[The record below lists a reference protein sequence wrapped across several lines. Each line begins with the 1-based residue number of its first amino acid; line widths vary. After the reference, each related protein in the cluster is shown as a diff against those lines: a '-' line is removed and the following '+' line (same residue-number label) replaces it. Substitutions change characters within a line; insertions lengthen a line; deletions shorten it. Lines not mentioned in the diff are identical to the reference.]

1 MAKVSFTNLK
11 LKINKEVKEITF
23 NDTKIEVLQY
33 LPIEDKYDL
42 VMITLQ
48 KAREGNIYNPVKLE
62 MYFNLNLVYLYSNL
76 SFTDKQREDEA
87 KLYDT
92 LMSNGLLNQ
101 IIEAIPNGE
110 YNELMEYVGT
120 LETKLEN
127 NEKSIAA
134 KLADFM
140 EGLPEKMQKAAEI
153 AENFNPE
160 QFKNVINFATAANGG
175 RPIDFSKETEI
186 NE

>member
-23 NDTKIEVLQY
+23 NNAKVEVLQY

-42 VMITLQ
+42 IMITLQ
-48 KAREGNIYNPVKLE
+48 QAKEGNIYNPVKLE
-62 MYFNLNLVYLYSNL
+62 MYFNLNLVYSYTNI
-76 SFTDKQREDEA
+76 SFTEKQREDEA

-110 YNELMEYVGT
+110 YNELMEYIGT

-140 EGLPEKMQKAAEI
+140 EELPEKMQKAAEI
-153 AENFNPE
+153 AEDFNPE

-175 RPIDFSKETEI
+175 RPIDFSKE
-186 NE
+186 NL

>member
-1 MAKVSFTNLK
+1 
-11 LKINKEVKEITF
+11 
-23 NDTKIEVLQY
+23 
-33 LPIEDKYDL
+33 
-42 VMITLQ
+42 
-48 KAREGNIYNPVKLE
+48 
-62 MYFNLNLVYLYSNL
+62 
-76 SFTDKQREDEA
+76 
-87 KLYDT
+87 
-92 LMSNGLLNQ
+92 MSTGLLNQ

-140 EGLPEKMQKAAEI
+140 EELPEKMQKAAEI

-160 QFKNVINFATAANGG
+160 QFQEVINFATAANGG
-175 RPIDFSKETEI
+175 RPIDFSKETKA
-186 NE
+186 NN

>member
-1 MAKVSFTNLK
+1 MAKVSYANLK
-11 LKINKEVKEITF
+11 LKTNQEVKTF
-23 NDTKIEVLQY
+23 KCGDADIEVKQY

-110 YNELMEYVGT
+110 YNELMEYIGT

-127 NEKSIAA
+127 NEKSVAA

-140 EGLPEKMQKAAEI
+140 EELPEKMQKAAEI

-160 QFKNVINFATAANGG
+160 QFKNVINFATAANGS
-175 RPIDFSKETEI
+175 RPIDFSKEK
-186 NE
+186 

>member
-1 MAKVSFTNLK
+1 M
-11 LKINKEVKEITF
+11 
-23 NDTKIEVLQY
+23 QY

-42 VMITLQ
+42 IMITLQ
-48 KAREGNIYNPVKLE
+48 PEKEGNIYNPVKLE
-62 MYFNLNLVYLYSNL
+62 IYFNLNLVYLYSNL

-140 EGLPEKMQKAAEI
+140 EELPEKMQKAAEI

-160 QFKNVINFATAANGG
+160 QFQEVINFAAAANGG
-175 RPIDFSKETEI
+175 RPIDFSKEK
-186 NE
+186 